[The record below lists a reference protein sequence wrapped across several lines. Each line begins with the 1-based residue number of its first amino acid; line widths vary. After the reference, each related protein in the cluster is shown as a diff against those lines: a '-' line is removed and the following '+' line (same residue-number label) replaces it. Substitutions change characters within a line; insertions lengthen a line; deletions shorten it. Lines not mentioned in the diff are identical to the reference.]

1 MYNIRQFKPSLYV
14 LLMLGTLG
22 FALASQSTATA
33 VLGLVGIGCNGW
45 LLYLGRFRPIPRLL
59 ANLITLGATAY
70 VANRVLISGQT
81 AVLVIGQFLVLLQII
96 KLWEQRANRDYAQ
109 LLVLSLLLMV
119 AAAISTA
126 SLLFGVVL
134 VAYLFLSLYCCL
146 LFHLKVETDA
156 AKAAMALP
164 EDRVS
169 PETLRQD
176 QRYLSSSMRRLTG
189 FVSAVAITTAVL
201 VFLFFPRGSGAGVL
215 GPVNFAAGQ
224 PLTGFSDQVG
234 FQKIA
239 QIQQNQEVIA
249 HMSVWH
255 NGEPVRGTQTILLRG
270 AVLDRYTG
278 DGGGGTP
285 GAWLW
290 VRSGYGRPPT
300 RIIANGEVYPLYE

>member
-45 LLYLGRFRPIPRLL
+45 LVYVGKFRPIPRLL
-59 ANLITLGATAY
+59 ANLVTLGATAY

-81 AVLVIGQFLVLLQII
+81 AVLVIGQFLVLLQLI

-146 LFHLKVETDA
+146 LFHLKVETDT
-156 AKAAMALP
+156 AKELI
-164 EDRVS
+164 EISEVSKDRKT
-169 PETLRQD
+169 PAGQPL
-176 QRYLSSSMRRLTG
+176 LSKSMRRLTIAISM
-189 FVSAVAITTAVL
+189 FSLAIAVA
-201 VFLFFPRGSGAGVL
+201 VFLFFPRSTGA
-215 GPVNFAAGQ
+215 
-224 PLTGFSDQVG
+224 S
-234 FQKIA
+234 
-239 QIQQNQEVIA
+239 
-249 HMSVWH
+249 
-255 NGEPVRGTQTILLRG
+255 LL
-270 AVLDRYTG
+270 
-278 DGGGGTP
+278 
-285 GAWLW
+285 
-290 VRSGYGRPPT
+290 S
-300 RIIANGEVYPLYE
+300 